1 MNRITSAKRRTPPD
15 DADYVAALLRA
26 VAHPARVLAL
36 REFTKSELSP
46 VELTKLLDRPK
57 LTLGVVAY
65 HVRCLA
71 SAELIDLSHTIQ
83 RRGAIEHR
91 YAITERG
98 RSMAKALDRL
108 AATRPL

>member
-1 MNRITSAKRRTPPD
+1 MNTTPKRRRATPPD
-15 DADYVAALLRA
+15 DAEYVAALLRA
-26 VAHPARVLAL
+26 VAHPGRVLAL
-36 REFTKSELSP
+36 KAFTKSELSP

-71 SAELIDLSHTIQ
+71 SAELIDLSHTVQ

-91 YAITERG
+91 YAITEKG
-98 RSMAKALDRL
+98 RAMAKALDGL